1 MHKFMVA
8 IGAAVL
14 AFVALFAFGQP
25 ALAQSAGYKFLES
38 VEKRQGDEV
47 EKALGVTGGKGTP
60 GAVIINTQKIDT
72 GDTALHIIIAR
83 RDLDWLQYFLSRGAD
98 PNLKNFKGTSPL
110 WLAVN
115 TGFIDGATVLI
126 AKGARVND
134 PGPAGMT
141 PLIAAVQRKDLRLVK
156 ALIDGG
162 ADPLRADSSGRTAID
177 YAGLAGN
184 QQIADEV
191 AAAVKAAKAKKAK
204 SYGPS
209 F

>member
-1 MHKFMVA
+1 MIGFRVA
-8 IGAAVL
+8 MRGAVL
-14 AFVALFAFGQP
+14 GLVALIGMGQP
-25 ALAQSAGYKFLES
+25 AMAQSVGYKFLES
-38 VEKRQGDEV
+38 VEKRDGEAV
-47 EKALGVTGGKGTP
+47 EKALSNTAKGTP
-60 GAVIINTQKIDT
+60 GSIIINSQRIDS

-115 TGFIDGATVLI
+115 TGFTDGAAALI

-141 PLIAAVQRKDLRLVK
+141 PLIAAVQRKDLRLIR
-156 ALIDGG
+156 ALVAAG
-162 ADPLRADSSGRTAID
+162 ADPLRADSSGQNSVD
-177 YAGLAGN
+177 YAKLTGN
-184 QQIADEV
+184 QQVADEI
-191 AAAVKAAKAKKAK
+191 AAAAQAAKAKKAK